1 MLNLTRLNCLLT
13 MGGVKYH
20 PSMRS
25 VLLSG
30 YLAAAHADND
40 RNIALPYIFNGS
52 VATVKS
58 LFNGEIKIAIGVWFV
73 S

>member
-1 MLNLTRLNCLLT
+1 MT

-52 VATVKS
+52 VAK
-58 LFNGEIKIAIGVWFV
+58 F
-73 S
+73 

>member
-52 VATVKS
+52 VAKFYIYYQIRS
-58 LFNGEIKIAIGVWFV
+58 V
-73 S
+73 SYTHLR

>member
-40 RNIALPYIFNGS
+40 RNIALPYIFN
-52 VATVKS
+52 T
-58 LFNGEIKIAIGVWFV
+58 IYYI
-73 S
+73 